1 VGTDPQESS
10 HPSWRSCRLD
20 ANVAAHRESKDQGM
34 PSASGDKRRPKKV
47 RSAAPAKRGNAVD
60 YQTLAQFR
68 YELRRFQAFSEA
80 AANRSGLTAQQH
92 QALLAIRG
100 FSSREPISIGD
111 LARYLLIRHHTAVEL
126 VDRMV
131 KLKIL
136 SRSVDPRDA
145 RRVLVQLTREGE
157 RRLQRL
163 SRIHLEELR
172 AIGPTLTR
180 ILKLFG
186 RARGRP
192 AFNCAG

>member
-1 VGTDPQESS
+1 MS
-10 HPSWRSCRLD
+10 
-20 ANVAAHRESKDQGM
+20 
-34 PSASGDKRRPKKV
+34 SASEDKPRPKKA
-47 RSAAPAKRGNAVD
+47 RSAAPGKTVD
-60 YQTLAQFR
+60 YETLAQFR

-80 AANRSGLTAQQH
+80 AAKHSGLTARQH

-131 KLKIL
+131 KLEIL

-145 RRVLVQLTREGE
+145 RRVLVQLTKEGE

-172 AIGPTLTR
+172 AIGPTLTK

-186 RARGRP
+186 QP
-192 AFNCAG
+192 